1 MTGAEMQALRE
12 QRGATQ
18 QEFAGWLNERLGR
31 RYDRARISRW
41 ESGAERIPPR
51 VALFLK
57 TDGQD
62 SAVPAPE
69 VERRAV
75 TVAVANQKGGVGKT
89 TTAVNLAAALARYDA
104 RVLLID
110 SDPQASATIFL
121 GQDPRSLEMGK
132 ATLYYALLKDRP
144 LEEIVL
150 TVGSFD
156 LAPSS
161 IMLAAA
167 DTELMAEPFAS
178 SVLRE
183 KIEAARHAYDYI
195 VIDCPPNL
203 SLLTV
208 NALSAA
214 DRVIIPVKTEF
225 LDIMGIPLLLDTVEK
240 IRRRGNTAVT
250 VLGILPTMFNARYNQ
265 DNETLKELRET
276 LGAKTRIFAPIN
288 RSTGYGQSAAAGR
301 PTLEVLPDTPGVM
314 GYVDLA
320 KELLR
325 HDEA

>member
-1 MTGAEMQALRE
+1 MTGEDLQAIRE
-12 QRGATQ
+12 ARGVTQ
-18 QEFAGWLNERLGR
+18 QEFAAWLNEQLGR

-51 VALFLK
+51 VELFIK
-57 TDGQD
+57 TGSEG
-62 SAVPAPE
+62 SAKPAPPAP
-69 VERRAV
+69 VRRAI

-89 TTAVNLAAALARYDA
+89 TTAVNLAYALAREGEK
-104 RVLLID
+104 VLLID
-110 SDPQASATIFL
+110 ADPQASATIFL
-121 GQDPRSLEMGK
+121 GQDPRALEQRK
-132 ATLYYALLKDRP
+132 ATVYYALLKDQD
-144 LEEIVL
+144 LGGIVIPGL
-150 TVGSFD
+150 FD
-156 LAPSS
+156 LVPSS
-161 IMLAAA
+161 ITLAAA

-183 KIEAARHAYDYI
+183 KIEGIRSSYDYV

-240 IRRRGNTAVT
+240 IRRRGNTQLT
-250 VLGILPTMFNARYNQ
+250 VLGILPTMFNPRYTQ
-265 DNETLKELRET
+265 DNETLKELRES
-276 LGAKTRIFAPIN
+276 LGGKTRIFAPIN
-288 RSTGYGQSAAAGR
+288 RSTGYGQSAAAGK
-301 PTLEVLPDTPGVM
+301 PTLEVLPDTPGVQ

-320 KELLR
+320 RELIG
-325 HDEA
+325 HGEA